1 MIMTRRVA
9 ALPLTIVLCLD
20 HVFLVN
26 NFYTRVIFF
35 YLYFLVN
42 VILVYLNVHSSRSL
56 P

>member
-1 MIMTRRVA
+1 MTRRVA
-9 ALPLTIVLCLD
+9 ALRVAIVLCLD

-26 NFYTRVIFF
+26 VFLYSCNFF

-42 VILVYLNVHSSRSL
+42 VILVYLNVLSSRSL